1 MLKFNHI
8 KLVCILC
15 MTISFMKIKA
25 SSPRQH
31 DCSAFPSSCAA
42 GSGVT
47 EGMNGGVGC
56 MLVNP
61 SSTRNM
67 GLGFPGGQVH
77 ASVSL
82 SLSNITGESSAANYQ
97 DCGLSPSFLT
107 SESPWTSTLD
117 ANCPRSRDK
126 AKMRYY
132 EKKKTRTYVVQL

>member
-1 MLKFNHI
+1 
-8 KLVCILC
+8 
-15 MTISFMKIKA
+15 MTITFMKIKA

-42 GSGVT
+42 GSSVT
-47 EGMNGGVGC
+47 EAMNGSVGC

-61 SSTRNM
+61 CCSRNM

-77 ASVSL
+77 ESVSL
-82 SLSNITGESSAANYQ
+82 SLLNITGESSAANYR

-107 SESPWTSTLD
+107 SESPWASNMD
-117 ANCPRSRDK
+117 ANCPQSREK